1 MIEQPPAIV
10 IQDDRGGSL
19 GQYLDAAVRAQKL
32 HAYVKLDGDCLSA
45 CTLIPLMQPR
55 DHVCITLQARLGFH
69 KPSEV
74 MGISFDDVLLNHYP
88 PIIRNW
94 LEHDGGLTHE
104 LKYLGYPEL
113 KTLYKSC
120 P

>member
-1 MIEQPPAIV
+1 MVIELTDEEAMNL
-10 IQDDRGGSL
+10 RGL
-19 GQYLDAAVRAQKL
+19 LDAAVRAQKL

-55 DHVCITLQARLGFH
+55 DHVCITPQARLGFH

-94 LEHDGGLTHE
+94 LEHDGGLTRD